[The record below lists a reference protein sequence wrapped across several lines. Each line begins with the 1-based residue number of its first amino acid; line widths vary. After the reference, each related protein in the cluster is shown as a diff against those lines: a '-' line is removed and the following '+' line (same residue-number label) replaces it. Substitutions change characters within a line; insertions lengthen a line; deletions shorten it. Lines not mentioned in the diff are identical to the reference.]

1 MKLVEPP
8 PNCTRWTPA
17 RKAWVAEMLT
27 DGLLT
32 PAAVTERWGVSAE
45 EAERWERLYNALGMK
60 GLYETRKPEP
70 REPEAVNMGDAQGV
84 YYPGDVVG
92 ALQLGLPVY
101 LHGETTVETGRF
113 LSDEKGVLW
122 PLPDAHAAPYSLT
135 TAQVRPLTRWEIA
148 DLAGLEC
155 DIPPLPSKLFVHAA
169 RGTIKVGDLVT
180 FASVPRPSW
189 WSRLLAALGWRRR
202 PPSAFV
208 VTGLADAPMDYAAQ
222 MAEQEELQAQMRAQA
237 NRKREAMGLEPLAP
251 KPVSTPFD
259 VAARQSDMQG
269 YLDRWDLDDP
279 KWTPEEQD
287 QIRLRRVPDEPFVP
301 NRIDASPRP
310 TPTPDDFP
318 V

>member
-113 LSDEKGVLW
+113 LSDENGFLW

-155 DIPPLPSKLFVHAA
+155 DIPPLPSKLFVSGLGSKI
-169 RGTIKVGDLVT
+169 RVGDIVT
-180 FASVPRPSW
+180 FASVPRPQW
-189 WSRLLAALGWRRR
+189 WRRLLAALGWRKLR
-202 PPSAFV
+202 PRVPSAFV
-208 VTGLADAPMDYAAQ
+208 VTAFADPPQPYTEQ

-259 VAARQSDMQG
+259 GPR
-269 YLDRWDLDDP
+269 
-279 KWTPEEQD
+279 WTPEERD
-287 QIRLRRVPDEPFVP
+287 QLRLRRVPDEPFAP
-301 NRIDASPRP
+301 NRIALRSED
-310 TPTPDDFP
+310 
-318 V
+318 